1 MKKYLFLISL
11 FLITI
16 NLFCQTFVST
26 VPESK
31 NVILEEYGG
40 VRCGPCAD
48 GHKIANAFEAANPPG
63 DVVIINIHAGGYAA
77 PASGYPNYTTT
88 WGNALVNQSNNGGYY
103 PSGTANR
110 HVFPGLGWTAGATGM
125 GRGQWAT
132 AGNQTLAQSSY
143 VNVAAKTTIDLA
155 SRELTV
161 VVEAYYTGNGS
172 NTNKL
177 NVALLQNNIEGFQVS
192 ATANPS
198 QVLPN
203 GNYNH
208 MKMLRHLLTG
218 QWGQTI
224 SNTSQGSFYTDTIT
238 YTVPQS
244 LNSVPYDLFNLDVV
258 VFIAE
263 STQEIISGSI
273 SSMEYSTSQ
282 PGISSLILDSASLPV
297 NDYCITSYEPKITV
311 RNNNNTSTAN
321 YDLSYIYNGGSPV
334 SITETNL
341 GQNSS
346 RTTIFPSINITDG
359 EHKFEFNLDVANNNS
374 IIDATST
381 DNYNPQIFYTTP
393 NNIVD
398 FEINEGF
405 QSYQVNSSSINKG
418 FLENSDELSNFKITN
433 RGNGSTRSLLFGI
446 YDWPKD
452 VSASLVFHNIDLSNT
467 TSPSLKFSYAYTQRV
482 GGTFGSQ
489 DRLIVEASYSCGK
502 TWVTIFDKSGNDLR
516 TTSPRNSFFYPLAS
530 DWDDVWKG
538 LEAWSNEDD
547 VIIRFRC
554 ISDNGNNLF
563 LDDIQVLDAVGIEE
577 SSNVS
582 SKVFPNPAENSATIE
597 LQGVEGENIKFE
609 LYNILGEIVFKGNYK
624 PTSNFDNYNIDL
636 TSINNGIY
644 NLVLKNGKS
653 LSTKKLQ
660 IVK

>member
-1 MKKYLFLISL
+1 MKKNLFFILLL
-11 FLITI
+11 FLITDT
-16 NLFCQTFVST
+16 FCQTFVST
-26 VPESK
+26 VPENK
-31 NVILEEYGG
+31 NVILEEFTGLMCTY
-40 VRCGPCAD
+40 CPD
-48 GHKIANAFEAANPPG
+48 GHLIANQIKSSNQDDFFT
-63 DVVIINIHAGGYAA
+63 INIHEGYYAVW
-77 PASGYPNYTTT
+77 PNRADYTTNI
-88 WGNALVNQSNNGGYY
+88 GNAITNLFPAHGH
-103 PSGTANR
+103 PSGVVNR
-110 HVFPGLGWTAGATGM
+110 GSVVL
-125 GRGQWAT
+125 GRGQWEGAVNST
-132 AGNQTLAQSSY
+132 IGQSSY
-143 VNVAAKTTIDLA
+143 VNVAAKSTIDLL

-161 VVEAYYTGNGS
+161 EVEAYYTGSGS
-172 NTNKL
+172 GQNNI
-177 NVALLQNNIEGFQVS
+177 NIALLQNNVEGYQYNAS
-192 ATANPS
+192 ANPS

-208 MKMLRHLLTG
+208 MHMLRDMVTG
-218 QWGQTI
+218 LSGDAIT
-224 SNTSQGSFYTDTIT
+224 STSQGSFFSKT
-238 YTVPQS
+238 YTYTIPQNFKAIPFE
-244 LNSVPYDLFNLDVV
+244 LLDAEVL
-258 VFIAE
+258 VFV
-263 STQEIISGSI
+263 TQGLMPAVTGSK
-273 SSMEYSTSQ
+273 SAMEFTTSQ
-282 PGISSLILDSASLPV
+282 PGVSALYLDSVTSSV
-297 NDYCITSYEPKITV
+297 SDYCMTSYKPKITV

-321 YDLSYIYNGGSPV
+321 YDVSYTYNGGSPV

-341 GQNSS
+341 GPDSS
-346 RTTIFPSINITDG
+346 RTSIFPAVSISEG
-359 EHKFEFNLDVANNNS
+359 EHIFEFNIDNNNS
-374 IIDATST
+374 VIDVTSSN
-381 DNYNPQIFYTTP
+381 DYNPSKFYTIS

-405 QSYQVNSSSINKG
+405 QSYQINSSSINKG
-418 FLENSDELSNFKITN
+418 FLENSEELSNFKITN

-452 VSASLVFHNIDLSNT
+452 VSASLVFDNIDLSNT

-538 LEAWSNEDD
+538 LEAWSGEDD

-577 SSNVS
+577 STNLS
-582 SKVFPNPAENSATIE
+582 SRIFPNPAENSATIE

-624 PTSNFDNYNIDL
+624 PTSSFDYYNIDL
-636 TSINNGIY
+636 SSINNGIY
-644 NLVLKNGKS
+644 NLVLKDGES

>member
-1 MKKYLFLISL
+1 MKKNLFFILLL
-11 FLITI
+11 FLITDT
-16 NLFCQTFVST
+16 FCQTFVST
-26 VPESK
+26 VPENK
-31 NVILEEYGG
+31 NVILEEFTGLMCTY
-40 VRCGPCAD
+40 CPD
-48 GHKIANAFEAANPPG
+48 GHLIANQIKSSNQDDFFT
-63 DVVIINIHAGGYAA
+63 INIHEGYYAVW
-77 PASGYPNYTTT
+77 PNRADYTTNI
-88 WGNALVNQSNNGGYY
+88 GNAITNLFPAHGH
-103 PSGTANR
+103 PSGVINR
-110 HVFPGLGWTAGATGM
+110 GSAVL
-125 GRGQWAT
+125 GRGQWAGAVNST
-132 AGNQTLAQSSY
+132 IGQSSY
-143 VNVAAKTTIDLA
+143 VNVAAKSTIDLL

-161 VVEAYYTGNGS
+161 EVEAYYTGNGS
-172 NTNKL
+172 GQNNI
-177 NVALLQNNIEGFQVS
+177 NIVLLQNNVEGYQYNAS
-192 ATANPS
+192 ANPS
-198 QVLPN
+198 QVLSN

-208 MKMLRHLLTG
+208 MHMLRHVVTG
-218 QWGQTI
+218 LSGDAIT
-224 SNTSQGSFYTDTIT
+224 STSQGSFFSKT
-238 YTVPQS
+238 YTYTIPQNFKAIPFE
-244 LNSVPYDLFNLDVV
+244 LLDAEVL
-258 VFIAE
+258 VFV
-263 STQEIISGSI
+263 TQGLMPAVTGSK
-273 SSMEYSTSQ
+273 SAMEFTTSQ
-282 PGISSLILDSASLPV
+282 PGVSALYLDSVTSSV
-297 NDYCITSYEPKITV
+297 SDYCMTSYKPKITV

-321 YDLSYIYNGGSPV
+321 YDVSYTYNGGSPV

-341 GQNSS
+341 GPDSS
-346 RTTIFPSINITDG
+346 RTSIFPAVSISEG
-359 EHKFEFNLDVANNNS
+359 EHIFEFNIDNNNS
-374 IIDATST
+374 VIDVTSSN
-381 DNYNPQIFYTTP
+381 DYNPSKFYTIS

-405 QSYQVNSSSINKG
+405 QSYQINSSSINKG
-418 FLENSDELSNFKITN
+418 FLENSEELSNFKITN

-452 VSASLVFHNIDLSNT
+452 VSASLVFDNIDLSNT

-538 LEAWSNEDD
+538 LEAWSGEDD

-577 SSNVS
+577 STNLS
-582 SKVFPNPAENSATIE
+582 SRIFPNPAENSATIE

-624 PTSNFDNYNIDL
+624 PTSSFDYYNIDL
-636 TSINNGIY
+636 SSINNGIY
-644 NLVLKNGKS
+644 NLVLKDGES